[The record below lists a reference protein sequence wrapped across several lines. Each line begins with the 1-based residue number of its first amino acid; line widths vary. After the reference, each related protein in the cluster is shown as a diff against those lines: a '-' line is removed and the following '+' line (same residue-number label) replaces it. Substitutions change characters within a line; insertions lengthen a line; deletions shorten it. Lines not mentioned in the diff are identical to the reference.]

1 MPVFGLGKRSAS
13 SSADTGRK
21 QPTAPRRVLADGDHV
36 AAKLLLAAEAHDWSN
51 IHDTLAGVQGRDLSA
66 LTATMCA
73 RSAAVCDWL
82 TQVAADGDDDFVS
95 RLVMGAG
102 TGAKAWRVRTG
113 ARAQHVSSE
122 QFTEFHALLKQA
134 EEHLYEAAQL
144 APDAAAPWHFLI
156 ATGRGLEIGIE
167 AIERRFEA
175 VTTRCPGHFE
185 AHFQMLQCLCKKWS
199 GSHERMHAF
208 AEEAIE
214 GSHWSTLALLV
225 PWAHLERYL
234 DLSGGEPGREYLAQ
248 PKVLAE
254 IREAA
259 DLTLGQ
265 PDYADPRAPFGAANL
280 FAMAFSLARAWDE
293 ALTAFK
299 RTEGVV
305 TERPWNYL
313 NGNDQ
318 KAPYA
323 KFHHFATKLG

>member
-1 MPVFGLGKRSAS
+1 MPVFGLGKKTVS
-13 SSADTGRK
+13 SSTGGARK
-21 QPTAPRRVLADGDHV
+21 QPAAPRRVLADGDHV
-36 AAKLLLAAEAHDWSN
+36 AAKLLMAADARDWPT
-51 IHDTLAGVQGRDLSA
+51 IHDTLATFQGRDLSA

-73 RSAAVCDWL
+73 RSAEVCDWL
-82 TQVAADGDDDFVS
+82 SQVARDGDDDFVS
-95 RLVMGAG
+95 RLVMGASKG
-102 TGAKAWRVRTG
+102 STAWRVRTG
-113 ARAQHVSSE
+113 ARAQHVSRE
-122 QFTEFHALLKQA
+122 KFTEFHSLLRQA

-144 APDAAAPWHFLI
+144 APDAVAPWHFLI

-208 AEEAIE
+208 AEEASR
-214 GSHWSTLALLV
+214 GPHWSTLALLV

-234 DLSGGEPGREYLAQ
+234 DLGGGEPGREYLGR

-254 IREAA
+254 IRDAA

-265 PDYADPRAPFGAANL
+265 PDYADPRAPFAAANL

-293 ALTAFK
+293 ARTAFE
-299 RTEGVV
+299 RTEAVV

-313 NGNDQ
+313 NGRDQ
-318 KAPYA
+318 KVPYA
-323 KFHHFATKLG
+323 QFRHFATKLG